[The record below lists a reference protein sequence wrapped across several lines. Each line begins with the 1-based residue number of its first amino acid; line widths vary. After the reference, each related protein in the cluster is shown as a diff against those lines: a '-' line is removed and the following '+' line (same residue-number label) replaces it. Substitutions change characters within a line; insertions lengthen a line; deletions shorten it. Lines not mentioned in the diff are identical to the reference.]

1 MKKAKRTFINTPK
14 VNRVV
19 GRYDFSHMGF
29 AQLHKEKILYALECT
44 DEAIRNGN
52 EILLKKT
59 VELADMYPDYTCGIL
74 HIIFAG

>member
-14 VNRVV
+14 ANRVV

-29 AQLHKEKILYALECT
+29 ALLHEEKILYALECT

-52 EILLKKT
+52 EILLKKA
-59 VELADMYPDYTCGIL
+59 VELADMYPDYTCGVL
-74 HIIFAG
+74 HIMFAG